1 MKQVID
7 ISAEVREGIRK
18 TFKVTDVAIW
28 YALNYDE
35 KRGQSDNAKRIR
47 QYARLNGGVEVM
59 VAERGDTVIFDSD
72 GSFHQYFPSGA
83 TIVINKRTGDTTVSW
98 KGEPVLT
105 FKNIKVRQVERLQ
118 ILISTWSDN
127 PMKQFEDA
135 DKWEAL
141 KEFYKGFVND
151 GQ

>member
-7 ISAEVREGIRK
+7 VSAEVREGIRK

-59 VAERGDTVIFDSD
+59 VAEKNDTLLYDHD
-72 GSFHQYFPSGA
+72 GNFRQYFPNR
-83 TIVINKRTGDTTVSW
+83 VVLEFDKKTGDASLFW
-98 KGEPVLT
+98 NGGCMLT
-105 FKNIKVRQVERLQ
+105 FENIKVREMELLQHIAETWTPQDASRMKDPGYRERF
-118 ILISTWSDN
+118 
-127 PMKQFEDA
+127 KQGVLTD
-135 DKWEAL
+135 
-141 KEFYKGFVND
+141 
-151 GQ
+151 